1 MEEFGKNKVTGNHNA
16 IQKQIIGD
24 WARLFFY
31 RD

>member
-1 MEEFGKNKVTGNHNA
+1 MEEDGNNKVTGNHIA

-24 WARLFFY
+24 RVRLFFY